1 MIKELS
7 QPRLRKSG
15 QPPDFTRQGT
25 AAQPLPARR
34 PLPGTGLLL
43 SRSSAQALAYWSL
56 PLNCLSIFHI
66 CFLSG
71 NSFPCA
77 DSASAPSAWPALAKG
92 PAPLRAP
99 DLLQTPP
106 SLRPLTS
113 SSCLPASAG
122 HRAEGPPSA
131 ALSASSGLNQPGAS
145 QVSPSTTVQ
154 LHIAQWTDRPGASS
168 ARAPSQIF
176 PVSP

>member
-1 MIKELS
+1 M
-7 QPRLRKSG
+7 G
-15 QPPDFTRQGT
+15 W
-25 AAQPLPARR
+25 
-34 PLPGTGLLL
+34 LL
-43 SRSSAQALAYWSL
+43 SRSSAPALASWSL
-56 PLNCLSIFHI
+56 SLNCLSIFHI

-77 DSASAPSAWPALAKG
+77 ESASVPSAWPALAKG

-122 HRAEGPPSA
+122 HRAEGSTLSSPLCLFRVNPARCQPAVPKHHCPATHCSVDRPSGGF
-131 ALSASSGLNQPGAS
+131 L
-145 QVSPSTTVQ
+145 SPSPFP
-154 LHIAQWTDRPGASS
+154 D
-168 ARAPSQIF
+168 PS
-176 PVSP
+176 P

>member
-1 MIKELS
+1 MIKLS

-15 QPPDFTRQGT
+15 QPPDFTRQGNT
-25 AAQPLPARR
+25 AQPLPARR
-34 PLPGTGLLL
+34 FPPWAGVAIFQELRPGLGLLEFITE
-43 SRSSAQALAYWSL
+43 L
-56 PLNCLSIFHI
+56 PLSIFHI

-71 NSFPCA
+71 NSLPRA
-77 DSASAPSAWPALAKG
+77 EPASAPSAWPALAKG

-106 SLRPLTS
+106 SLQTLTS
-113 SSCLPASAG
+113 SSSLPASAG
-122 HRAEGPPSA
+122 HWAEGPPSA
-131 ALSASSGLNQPGAS
+131 ALSASSGFTAGTS

-168 ARAPSQIF
+168 ARVPSQIL
-176 PVSP
+176 PRNP